1 MSNVYVLKEYYT
13 QYLKKIRGNSSST
26 ITHYISA
33 LDIISSY
40 LTQKQKIKDSIYE
53 ITNLDDLQI
62 LKESLYNDPVF
73 IEKDE
78 RGHRMY
84 SAGLNNYCRFASG
97 ENFSLINEQIPL
109 MDFPIPPNGQVLHT
123 SNEFK
128 RSSIIKN
135 QTIEAA
141 GYLCEIN
148 TDHQTFIAASNNH
161 PYMEGHH
168 AVPMKKQALFQ
179 NSLDVYANIVCLCPI
194 CHRQLHY
201 GLCED
206 RTELL
211 KKIYYLRSE
220 RLYRSGI
227 KISQSEFI
235 NLAL

>member
-1 MSNVYVLKEYYT
+1 MPHVYVLKEYYT

-26 ITHYISA
+26 VTHYISA

-40 LTQKQKIKDSIYE
+40 LTQKQKIKNSIYE
-53 ITNLDDLQI
+53 ITNLYDLQL
-62 LKESLYNDPVF
+62 LKENLYHDPVF

-84 SAGLNNYCRFASG
+84 SAGLNNYCRFAFG
-97 ENFSLINEQIPL
+97 ENFAIIHEQIPL
-109 MDFPIPPNGQVLHT
+109 MDFPIPRSEQALHA

-148 TDHQTFIAASNNH
+148 IEHRTFIAASNNH

-168 AVPMKKQALFQ
+168 AIPMEKQTLFQ

-206 RTELL
+206 KTELL
-211 KKIYYLRSE
+211 NKIYYSRSE
-220 RLYRSGI
+220 RLYHSGI